1 MLTEEYTEIETPKNL
16 QCLTLHPFG
25 SILASG
31 HTDEVLLWHATTG
44 EKIEKLEGHTGSVL
58 SVAFSPDG
66 TILASGGNDKKIILW
81 DIPTAEV
88 ITTLTGHTEAVRCVT
103 FSPDGNTLVSGSW
116 DGTALVW
123 DIEDFQKLDIIK

>member
-1 MLTEEYTEIETPKNL
+1 MLSTTSPRKST
-16 QCLTLHPFG
+16 
-25 SILASG
+25 SSG

-44 EKIEKLEGHTGSVL
+44 EKIAKLEGHTGAVY

-66 TILASGGNDKKIILW
+66 KILVSGGGEIDKSIILW
-81 DIPTAEV
+81 DIATTEV
-88 ITTLTGHTEAVRCVT
+88 ITTLTGHTEGVRCFA

-123 DIEDFQKLDIIK
+123 NIADFQK